1 MVNSINRRDFTKK
14 SLIAGGILFFP
25 GCVIKEK
32 NSSFVFFNINEAKCI
47 VSLCEQIIPADEIYG
62 GATDAEVVYYI
73 DRQLV
78 NYFKCDSILYRE
90 SIKKLEK
97 FCFKNYDKEFIKLK
111 TKEQIKI
118 MEMMEKNEIKNI
130 SWNNPSI
137 FFNKIRLHTMQGF
150 YGSPINGGNKNFI
163 SFDIM
168 KIDGLL
174 RQRLESPKNN

>member
-1 MVNSINRRDFTKK
+1 MLK
-14 SLIAGGILFFP
+14 S
-25 GCVIKEK
+25 
-32 NSSFVFFNINEAKCI
+32 
-47 VSLCEQIIPADEIYG
+47 
-62 GATDAEVVYYI
+62 
-73 DRQLV
+73 
-78 NYFKCDSILYRE
+78 DSILYRE

-111 TKEQIKI
+111 TNEQIKI

-137 FFNKIRLHTMQGF
+137 FFNKIRSHAMQGF